1 MSGIE
6 VEATI
11 LLFIAF
17 ATGIFIGIIVI
28 ASCAYRRED
37 RRGSLADPAPDALC
51 QGARR
56 LTGVGTIGPASWLVP
71 GQRLGGEDV
80 RRVRARR

>member
-11 LLFIAF
+11 LLFIVF
-17 ATGIFIGIIVI
+17 ATGIFIGIVVL

-37 RRGSLADPAPDALC
+37 RRRSLPGRAPDALC
-51 QGARR
+51 RGARR
-56 LTGVGTIGPASWLVP
+56 LTGVGTIGPAGWLIP
-71 GQRLGGEDV
+71 EQRPGGETV
-80 RRVRARR
+80 RRTEAA